1 MVVMANPAIQA
12 VERSVLGKAHL
23 RAVRDSGKVPAVVY
37 GQGKAATSVAVDE
50 REMRRLLAQGA
61 EGRLVDLIINGKKT
75 PVLIKEVQRKPV
87 SDSILHVDFNAVDL
101 TQEIQVLVPISFI
114 GEQAGDTHRVLVYS
128 LREVEVRCLPTDI
141 PEGIELD
148 VSALQIGEVIKVE
161 ELALPAGVALV
172 TDPEAVVVSAT
183 VAKVAEEEPA
193 AEEDEEAAE
202 PEVIGAKAD
211 DDEAEQ

>member
-1 MVVMANPAIQA
+1 MANPAIQA

-211 DDEAEQ
+211 DDEAER